1 MMTPLERLAFKA
13 STSMPVVKPYSRRVE
28 PPPPKEEKS
37 TATDA
42 SGSAQEVQPL
52 PTAVPGP
59 PRLPSN
65 AVVLPYPPPVQLSVY
80 QILPGP
86 GAPAQTAGSP
96 TVVSADGPQGPP
108 GSLGPVPPPGP
119 TGPNTP
125 PTSTKSK
132 TWPRT
137 IHEYYD
143 QHAFQWREF
152 NPEDTV
158 VGDETDSFIVYFRYA
173 SKSIGSRRQAFILPK
188 HPQLIRIMQDC
199 LPDYD
204 WRTGED
210 MLVFPHEMVWRAHCR
225 LNPKYCICDARRSS
239 WRSRS

>member
-1 MMTPLERLAFKA
+1 
-13 STSMPVVKPYSRRVE
+13 MPVVKPYQRRLE
-28 PPPPKEEKS
+28 PPSPKEETPTHADGPRS
-37 TATDA
+37 PE
-42 SGSAQEVQPL
+42 EVQPL

-59 PRLPSN
+59 TPLPSN

-86 GAPAQTAGSP
+86 GAPAQPAGSP
-96 TVVSADGPQGPP
+96 TVIPQDGPQGPP
-108 GSLGPVPPPGP
+108 GALGAVPPPGP
-119 TGPNTP
+119 TGANP
-125 PTSTKSK
+125 PPATTKSK

-173 SKSIGSRRQAFILPK
+173 SKSIGSRRQALILPK

-210 MLVFPHEMVWRAHCR
+210 MLVFPHEQV
-225 LNPKYCICDARRSS
+225 
-239 WRSRS
+239 